1 MSIINNAKIVLLG
14 DAGCG
19 KSSIVSRFI
28 KNTFSEYQESTI
40 GAAFVSKKMNDYNI
54 KFEIWDTAGQERY
67 ASLAPMYYRGAK
79 AAIIVYDITNKS
91 SFEKACLWVK
101 KLSEDVSNSIYI
113 IIVGNKSDLEL
124 SRKIAKVTVEQ
135 FNNTSQY
142 GFIEVSAKTS
152 ENINKIF
159 ENICQNIVFDQINIS
174 ANNIT
179 LGQSQSKN
187 ILKINDCC

>member
-159 ENICQNIVFDQINIS
+159 ENICQNIVFDEINIS

-179 LGQSQSKN
+179 LGQELL
-187 ILKINDCC
+187 LKICENL